1 MEKKRKIAEWKK
13 KTVTD
18 FVTLMKDYPIVG
30 TVNMENL
37 PAKQL
42 QNMRQQLRAGVV
54 MKMTKRR
61 LINIALDQAKG
72 YKKGIEKLKDS
83 LPGMPALIFTKENPF
98 ALYKKVNKNKA
109 SAPAKGGQKAPKNII
124 VPAGPTSFSPGPIIG
139 ELGMLKIKTGI
150 QDGKVAIK
158 EDCIVVKEGDVI
170 KPKVAELLTR
180 LGIEPMEIGLDIVAI
195 YEDGIIY
202 KKDVL
207 NVDEAKYVND
217 LKIMAFEAF
226 NLAVYSVYLCDET
239 TNVVLAKA
247 HNDAVALSVS
257 QSIVA
262 DGTVGILMGRAENQ
276 AEHIKKLSGL

>member
-18 FVTLMKDYPIVG
+18 FVKLMKEYPIVG

-61 LINIALDQAKG
+61 LINIALDQAKDS
-72 YKKGIEKLKDS
+72 KKGIEKLKES

-158 EDCIVVKEGDVI
+158 EDCVVVKEGDII

-207 NVDEAKYVND
+207 NVDEAKYVGD
-217 LKIMAFEAF
+217 LKVLASEAF
-226 NLAVYSVYLCDET
+226 NLAVYSAYLCTET
-239 TNVVLAKA
+239 TNVLLAKA
-247 HNDAVALSVS
+247 YNDAVALSVS
-257 QSIVA
+257 QNIVA
-262 DGTVGILMGRAENQ
+262 DKTVGILMGRAENQ